1 MPPKRVHYNP
11 YHRGNKRRY
20 YATKIQKM
28 ARGWLRRRRRY
39 ARRGTSIRTG
49 FLDVQQKQL
58 RTDFV
63 IPAGNYPTGEIKK
76 WNFKGADLT
85 QWATF
90 SSLFDQYRISGIKMT
105 FLPVTN
111 TADTSNQGGTFA
123 YSVDLDGDGLVQTM
137 PQLLECS
144 NSHTRPWSSAGG
156 LRPFQ
161 TVSFAPRVHDAVITS
176 IGVDGQPTSFS
187 SGLANRKQW
196 LDISD
201 RGTTIHYGLI
211 TGWYFG
217 NDQLNNDMHF
227 NIVITY
233 YMQFR
238 KVR

>member
-1 MPPKRVHYNP
+1 MPFVANRARKRHFYA
-11 YHRGNKRRY
+11 RR
-20 YATKIQKM
+20 IQKH
-28 ARGWLRRRRRY
+28 ARGWLARKRRSMLGKY
-39 ARRGTSIRTG
+39 APRGTSIRTG

-58 RTDFV
+58 RTDFE
-63 IPAGNYPTGEIKK
+63 IPAGPYPTGLIQR
-76 WNFKGADLT
+76 WSFKGADLT

-111 TADTSNQGGTFA
+111 TSDTSNQGGTFA
-123 YSVDLDGDGLVQTM
+123 YAVDLDGDGLIQTM

-156 LRPFQ
+156 MKPFQKVFLRP
-161 TVSFAPRVHDAVITS
+161 RCHDAVITS
-176 IGVDGQPTSFS
+176 INAQGQPGSFS
-187 SGLANRKQW
+187 AGLANRKQW

-201 RGTTIHYGLI
+201 RGQTIHYGLI

-217 NDQLNNDMHF
+217 QDELNNDMKM
-227 NIVITY
+227 NVVITY